1 MMLKIWFVAFCFV
14 AVVFGNPE
22 GLFNFSFY
30 LVKLESFLLGQ
41 CAFTSFPRFFQNQ
54 ENFVARE
61 GQVLKQTFSRLL
73 QIQ

>member
-30 LVKLESFLLGQ
+30 LVKLEV
-41 CAFTSFPRFFQNQ
+41 FF
-54 ENFVARE
+54 
-61 GQVLKQTFSRLL
+61 
-73 QIQ
+73 